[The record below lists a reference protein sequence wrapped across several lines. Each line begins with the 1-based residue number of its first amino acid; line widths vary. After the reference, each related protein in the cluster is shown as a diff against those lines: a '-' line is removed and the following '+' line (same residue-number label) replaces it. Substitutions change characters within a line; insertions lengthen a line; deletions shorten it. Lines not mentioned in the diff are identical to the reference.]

1 MKLLLSQIASPI
13 GTVLIVSDG
22 EALRALDF
30 EDYALR
36 MHRLLRLHY
45 GSYDLTPVP
54 DAGVLGRQ
62 MQDYFAGDL
71 AVIEDMP
78 VRTGGTDFQRQIWAE
93 LRHIPAGSTTTY
105 GALAARVGRPGA
117 SRAVGLANGSNP
129 VAIVVPC
136 HRVIGANAKLTG
148 YGGGLHRK
156 EWLIAHE
163 RHAVPPAQP
172 SFIFG
177 GQAGVD

>member
-30 EDYALR
+30 EDYAPR
-36 MHRLLRLHY
+36 MHHLLRLHY
-45 GSYDLTPVP
+45 GSYEITPTT
-54 DAGVLGRQ
+54 DAGALNQ
-62 MQDYFAGDL
+62 PLQDYFAGNL
-71 AVIEDMP
+71 AAIEDVP
-78 VRTGGTDFQRQIWAE
+78 VRTGGTDFQQQIWTA
-93 LRHIPAGSTTTY
+93 LRQIPAGTTTTY
-105 GALAARVGRPGA
+105 GALAARIGRPSA

-129 VAIVVPC
+129 IAIVVPC
-136 HRVIGANAKLTG
+136 HRVVGANAKLTG

-163 RHAVPPAQP
+163 RQHAPQAQAR
-172 SFIFG
+172 FAF
-177 GQAGVD
+177 A

>member
-1 MKLLLSQIASPI
+1 MKLLFSQIASPI

-30 EDYALR
+30 EDYAPR
-36 MHRLLRLHY
+36 MHQLLRLHY
-45 GSYDLTPVP
+45 GSYDLTPVG
-54 DAGVLGRQ
+54 DAGTLGRR

-78 VRTGGTDFQRQIWAE
+78 VRTGGTDFQRQIWAA
-93 LRHIPAGSTTTY
+93 LRHIPAGETTTY
-105 GALAARVGRPGA
+105 GALAARIGRPSA
-117 SRAVGLANGSNP
+117 SRAVGMANGSNP

-156 EWLIAHE
+156 AWLIEHE
-163 RHAVPPAQP
+163 RQHVLQAQP
-172 SFIFG
+172 SLAF
-177 GQAGVD
+177 A